1 MTMTDPI
8 ADMLTRLR
16 NANQAYHDSVTMPY
30 SKLKAGVAE
39 ILQQEGYI
47 TSWKVADN
55 VDAKGEPAVGK
66 ALVIE
71 LKYGRNRERS
81 IAGAARVRQAH
92 GASEGARRPR
102 RRDHLD
108 QPGPADGPSGQLEGR
123 GWGSPR
129 LRLVTQEQEEKT
141 MSRIGKLP
149 VPVPAGVDVTVEQS
163 TVTVKGPKGVLSHAV
178 AAPITVERGED
189 GVLEVKR
196 PNDERQSRA
205 LHGLTRTLINN
216 MVVGVTEGY
225 EKKLE
230 IVGVGYRVLS
240 KGPTQLEF
248 QLGYSH
254 SITFDAP
261 DGITFTVDGP
271 TRLGVQGIDKQL
283 VGEVAAN
290 IRKLRKP
297 EPYKGK
303 GVRYAGEQIRRKVGK
318 AGK

>member
-1 MTMTDPI
+1 
-8 ADMLTRLR
+8 
-16 NANQAYHDSVTMPY
+16 
-30 SKLKAGVAE
+30 
-39 ILQQEGYI
+39 
-47 TSWKVADN
+47 
-55 VDAKGEPAVGK
+55 
-66 ALVIE
+66 
-71 LKYGRNRERS
+71 
-81 IAGAARVRQAH
+81 
-92 GASEGARRPR
+92 
-102 RRDHLD
+102 
-108 QPGPADGPSGQLEGR
+108 
-123 GWGSPR
+123 
-129 LRLVTQEQEEKT
+129 

-149 VPVPAGVDVTVEQS
+149 VPVPSGVEVSLDDRL
-163 TVTVKGPKGVLSHAV
+163 VTVKGPKGTLNHTV
-178 AAPITVERGED
+178 AAPITVAKGED
-189 GVLEVKR
+189 GSVEVTR
-196 PNDERQSRA
+196 PDDERESRS
-205 LHGLTRTLINN
+205 LHGLTRTLIAN
-216 MVVGVTEGY
+216 MVTGVTEGY

-254 SITFDAP
+254 SITFNAP
-261 DGITFTVDGP
+261 EGITFTVDGP

>member
-1 MTMTDPI
+1 
-8 ADMLTRLR
+8 
-16 NANQAYHDSVTMPY
+16 
-30 SKLKAGVAE
+30 
-39 ILQQEGYI
+39 
-47 TSWKVADN
+47 
-55 VDAKGEPAVGK
+55 
-66 ALVIE
+66 
-71 LKYGRNRERS
+71 
-81 IAGAARVRQAH
+81 
-92 GASEGARRPR
+92 
-102 RRDHLD
+102 
-108 QPGPADGPSGQLEGR
+108 
-123 GWGSPR
+123 
-129 LRLVTQEQEEKT
+129 

-149 VPVPAGVDVTVEQS
+149 ITVPSGVDVAIDERL
-163 TVTVKGPKGVLSHAV
+163 VTVKGPKGTLSHTV
-178 AAPITVERGED
+178 ANPITVDKED

-196 PNDERQSRA
+196 PNDERESRS
-205 LHGLTRTLINN
+205 LHGLTRTLIAN
-216 MVVGVTEGY
+216 MVTGVTEGY

-254 SITFDAP
+254 PITFNAP

-303 GVRYAGEQIRRKVGK
+303 GVRYSGEHIRRKVGK